1 MQLDRQPFLMQGH
14 PSTRFFTLLWYP
26 GSNCIMPSKILQ
38 SQGRNGWA
46 ATKERSV
53 IRTVLHMPVDD
64 GVGLGRIEISV
75 SGTCG
80 I

>member
-1 MQLDRQPFLMQGH
+1 
-14 PSTRFFTLLWYP
+14 
-26 GSNCIMPSKILQ
+26 MPSKILQ